1 MIESLQEWTNF
12 NLAIV
17 GATAA
22 LAGLV
27 IVAASVNIADIVKSR
42 TLTARLGTAVATLVG
57 ALVVA
62 ALGLIPGISPIWFG
76 GIVLAL
82 AAILLVFQLLTIR
95 LLVKDGN
102 PDGRMRWAKSLLGL
116 LPVVAYAASGLLGF
130 ANPPAALIVAAAGA
144 ILAIVAAIVVSWVA
158 LVEVLR

>member
-1 MIESLQEWTNF
+1 MSAALQEWTDF
-12 NLAIV
+12 NVAIV

-27 IVAASVNIADIVKSR
+27 IVAASVNISAIVASR

-62 ALGLIPGISPIWFG
+62 AVGLVPHLELFWFG
-76 GIVLAL
+76 VTVLAL
-82 AAILLVFQLLTIR
+82 TVILLVFQIITIR
-95 LLVKDGN
+95 LLVAERNSD
-102 PDGRMRWAKSLLGL
+102 RRSRVSKSLLGMF
-116 LPVVAYAASGLLGF
+116 PVTAYAIAGVLGLAGS
-130 ANPPAALIVAAAGA
+130 PAALIATAVGA